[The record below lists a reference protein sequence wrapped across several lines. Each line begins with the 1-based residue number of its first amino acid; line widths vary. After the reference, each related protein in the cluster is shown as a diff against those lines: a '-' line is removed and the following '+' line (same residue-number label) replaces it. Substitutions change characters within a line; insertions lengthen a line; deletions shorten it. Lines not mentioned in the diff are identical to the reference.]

1 MDGGRITVKH
11 LQDHIRSKDYRPE
24 DATLYYL
31 KLSEEV
37 GELARAM
44 RKDQRPTEA
53 SPLKETIDEELWDVM
68 YYVLALANCYGVD
81 LEQVIPAKE
90 ALNNRK
96 YATGIT
102 FAPDK

>member
-1 MDGGRITVKH
+1 MGHGQITVKY
-11 LQDHIRSKDYRPE
+11 LQDYIRSKDFRPDE
-24 DATLYYL
+24 ATLYYM

-44 RKDQRPTEA
+44 RKDLRPTEA
-53 SPLKETIDEELWDVM
+53 SPLKETIDEELWDIM
-68 YYVLALANCYGVD
+68 YYVVALANCYGID

-96 YATGIT
+96 YETGIT
-102 FAPDK
+102 FDPGK